1 MKSHGSACNEK
12 EQSPPKPAPQRRLS
26 PGLLLVLCSLL
37 MKPLREVF
45 SPLGW
50 GGGAFL
56 WLRVALQVQLSGAP
70 PTALHRM
77 ELPSGWWL
85 SIDFQTWFSG
95 SLLPSPSTMACP
107 RRSLWPTWSVWE
119 APPVAGSLINTHL
132 WLSLSL
138 AGWACNLHGTPIP

>member
-1 MKSHGSACNEK
+1 MEALVMKRN
-12 EQSPPKPAPQRRLS
+12 SPLPNQLPGGGFH

-37 MKPLREVF
+37 MKPLRELF
-45 SPLGW
+45 SPRD
-50 GGGAFL
+50 GGGRSFL

-95 SLLPSPSTMACP
+95 SLSPSPSTMACP

-132 WLSLSL
+132 RLSLSL
-138 AGWACNLHGTPIP
+138 AVWACNLHGTPIP